1 MSDVL
6 GKLNPN
12 NPQLLHHTRPSG
24 STNLI
29 SKPHEEENGMT
40 LNKVLKPT
48 NTSSLQKH
56 SVRSLSDMMGDFDSS
71 DDENVENLPPLP
83 NDQVS

>member
-1 MSDVL
+1 
-6 GKLNPN
+6 
-12 NPQLLHHTRPSG
+12 
-24 STNLI
+24 
-29 SKPHEEENGMT
+29 MT